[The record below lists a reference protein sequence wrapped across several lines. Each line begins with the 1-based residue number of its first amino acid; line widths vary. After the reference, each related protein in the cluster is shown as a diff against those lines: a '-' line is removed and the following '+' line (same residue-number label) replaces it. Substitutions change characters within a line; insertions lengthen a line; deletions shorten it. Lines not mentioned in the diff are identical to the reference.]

1 MFVSVKK
8 NMYDIDTIM
17 YVSDNQQ
24 FVATT
29 DCGWIAISDTTAQPG
44 EYLIDGAVY
53 GLGRDNYHVIE
64 KIIFE
69 IEERHRI
76 AREAAEQK
84 QRELEAAEI
93 AKVAND
99 EDQGDL
105 HNG

>member
-17 YVSDNQQ
+17 YVSNNEQ
-24 FVATT
+24 FVATS
-29 DCGWIAISDTTAQPG
+29 DCGWIAISDAAAQPG
-44 EYLIDGAVY
+44 EYLIDGNVY
-53 GLGRDNYHVIE
+53 GLGRDNYHVVE

-69 IEERHRI
+69 NEERHRI

-84 QRELEAAEI
+84 QRELDAAEI
-93 AKVAND
+93 AKLAND

>member
-1 MFVSVKK
+1 
-8 NMYDIDTIM
+8 MYNIDTIM
-17 YVSDNQQ
+17 YVSDNEQ
-24 FVATT
+24 FVATS
-29 DCGWIAISDTTAQPG
+29 DCGWIAISDTAAQPG
-44 EYLIDGAVY
+44 EYLIDGNVY

-76 AREAAEQK
+76 ARETAEQK
-84 QRELEAAEI
+84 QRELDAAEI
-93 AKVAND
+93 AKLAND

>member
-17 YVSDNQQ
+17 YVTDNEQ
-24 FVATT
+24 FVATS
-29 DCGWIAISDTTAQPG
+29 DCGWIAISDTAAQPG
-44 EYLIDGAVY
+44 EYLIEGNVY

-84 QRELEAAEI
+84 KRELEAAEI
-93 AKVAND
+93 AKLEND

>member
-17 YVSDNQQ
+17 YVTDDQQ
-24 FVATT
+24 FVATS
-29 DCGWIAISDTTAQPG
+29 DCGWIAISDTAAQPG

-84 QRELEAAEI
+84 QREIAAAEI

>member
-17 YVSDNQQ
+17 YVSDNEQ
-24 FVATT
+24 FVATS

-53 GLGRDNYHVIE
+53 GLARDNYHVIE

-84 QRELEAAEI
+84 QRELDAAEI
-93 AKVAND
+93 AKLAND